1 MQPNFPGMNPY
12 LENPSLWSEVHT
24 WLMIELARSLNPLI
38 TPKYRAAVEK
48 RIYSE
53 SLLIGVPDISVFQQ
67 DLPSRESSAATQ
79 TVSAPIRVRIPETEE
94 TIERYLEIREV
105 QTKEVITVVEVLSPK
120 NKRTG
125 EGRDQYT
132 TKRQRVLSSQTHLV
146 EIDLLRGGNP
156 MPVMG
161 KVRSDYRILV
171 SRAEQRPE
179 AELYPFDLRDRI
191 PCFALPLKPEDP
203 EPVVD
208 LQDLMQQIYQ
218 FAALDFAIDYT
229 TQPSPSLN
237 RENFAWVQTLLSSS
251 TQP

>member
-53 SLLIGVPDISVFQQ
+53 SLLIGIPDISVFQQ
-67 DLPSRESSAATQ
+67 NLSSTEASVATQ
-79 TVSAPIRVRIPETEE
+79 TISTPIKVRIPETEE

-161 KVRSDYRILV
+161 EVRSDYRILV

-179 AELYPFDLRDRI
+179 AELYPFNLRDRI

-203 EPVVD
+203 EPIVD

-218 FAALDFAIDYT
+218 FAALDFAIDYR
-229 TQPSPSLN
+229 TQPIPGLN
-237 RENFAWVQTLLSSS
+237 RENFAWVQTLLPSS